1 MEFSAVPKHIGFIMD
16 GNGRW
21 AKLRGYPRVK
31 GHRAG
36 LKTVDNVLDLCKKY
50 GVSYVS
56 LYVFSTENWSRPKEE
71 VDNLFNLAREYLKKS
86 NGFRKRDIRVVVS
99 GSMAELPADL
109 AAAVADIERD
119 TCGCASLTLNLCIN
133 YGGRDEIIH
142 AVNRMVAD
150 GVTADEKPLKLT
162 FTKNCLRLTLW
173 RAQAERCGC
182 QTLCCIRRLT
192 PNFILP
198 TCCGRIST
206 KTNSAACLSVTPEEK
221 ENSEISNN
229 RCETE

>member
-1 MEFSAVPKHIGFIMD
+1 MEFSAVPRHIGFIMD

-150 GVTADEKPLKLT
+150 GVTADEKTFETYLYKKLPPLDLVART
-162 FTKNCLRLTLW
+162 SGEMRLSNFMLYQAAYAELYFTDVLW
-173 RAQAERCGC
+173 PDFVENEFRRMLVSYAGRERKFGD
-182 QTLCCIRRLT
+182 I
-192 PNFILP
+192 
-198 TCCGRIST
+198 
-206 KTNSAACLSVTPEEK
+206 K
-221 ENSEISNN
+221 
-229 RCETE
+229 

>member
-99 GSMAELPADL
+99 GSMVELPADL

-150 GVTADEKPLKLT
+150 GVTADEKTFETYLYKKLPPLDLVART
-162 FTKNCLRLTLW
+162 SGEMRLSNFMLYQAAYAELYFTDVLW
-173 RAQAERCGC
+173 PDFDENEFRRMLVSYAGRERKFGD
-182 QTLCCIRRLT
+182 I
-192 PNFILP
+192 
-198 TCCGRIST
+198 
-206 KTNSAACLSVTPEEK
+206 K
-221 ENSEISNN
+221 
-229 RCETE
+229 

>member
-1 MEFSAVPKHIGFIMD
+1 MEFSAVPRHIGFIMD

-150 GVTADEKPLKLT
+150 GVTADEKTFETYLYKKLPPLDLVART
-162 FTKNCLRLTLW
+162 SGEMRLSNFMLYQAAYAELYFTDVLW
-173 RAQAERCGC
+173 PDFDENEFRRMLVSYAGRERKFGD
-182 QTLCCIRRLT
+182 I
-192 PNFILP
+192 
-198 TCCGRIST
+198 
-206 KTNSAACLSVTPEEK
+206 K
-221 ENSEISNN
+221 
-229 RCETE
+229 

>member
-1 MEFSAVPKHIGFIMD
+1 MEFPAVPRHIGFIMD

-99 GSMAELPADL
+99 GSMAELPPYL
-109 AAAVADIERD
+109 AAAVANIERD

-150 GVTADEKPLKLT
+150 GVTADEKTFETYLYKKLPPLDLVART
-162 FTKNCLRLTLW
+162 SGEMRLSNFMLYQAAYAELYFTDVLW
-173 RAQAERCGC
+173 PDFDENEFRRMLVSYAGRERKFGD
-182 QTLCCIRRLT
+182 I
-192 PNFILP
+192 
-198 TCCGRIST
+198 
-206 KTNSAACLSVTPEEK
+206 K
-221 ENSEISNN
+221 
-229 RCETE
+229 

>member
-1 MEFSAVPKHIGFIMD
+1 MEFSAVPRHIGFIMD

-109 AAAVADIERD
+109 AAAVANIERD

-150 GVTADEKPLKLT
+150 GVTADEKTFETYLYKKLPPLDLVART
-162 FTKNCLRLTLW
+162 SGEMRLSNFMLYQAAYAELYFTDVLW
-173 RAQAERCGC
+173 PDFDENEFRRMLVSYAGRERKFGD
-182 QTLCCIRRLT
+182 I
-192 PNFILP
+192 
-198 TCCGRIST
+198 
-206 KTNSAACLSVTPEEK
+206 K
-221 ENSEISNN
+221 
-229 RCETE
+229 

>member
-1 MEFSAVPKHIGFIMD
+1 MEFSAVPRHIGFIMD

-99 GSMAELPADL
+99 GSMAELPPDL

-119 TCGCASLTLNLCIN
+119 TCCCASLTLNLCIN

-150 GVTADEKPLKLT
+150 GVTADEKTFETYLYKKLPPLDLVART
-162 FTKNCLRLTLW
+162 SGEMRLSNFMLYQAAYAELYFTDVLW
-173 RAQAERCGC
+173 PDFDENEFRRMLVSYAGRERKFGD
-182 QTLCCIRRLT
+182 I
-192 PNFILP
+192 
-198 TCCGRIST
+198 
-206 KTNSAACLSVTPEEK
+206 K
-221 ENSEISNN
+221 
-229 RCETE
+229 

>member
-1 MEFSAVPKHIGFIMD
+1 MEFSAVPRHIGFIMD

-71 VDNLFNLAREYLKKS
+71 VDNLFNLAREDLKKS

-150 GVTADEKPLKLT
+150 GVTADEKTFETYLYKKLPPLDLVART
-162 FTKNCLRLTLW
+162 SGEMRLSNFMLYQAAYAELYFTDVLW
-173 RAQAERCGC
+173 PDFDENEFRRMLVSYAGRERKFGD
-182 QTLCCIRRLT
+182 I
-192 PNFILP
+192 
-198 TCCGRIST
+198 
-206 KTNSAACLSVTPEEK
+206 K
-221 ENSEISNN
+221 
-229 RCETE
+229 

>member
-150 GVTADEKPLKLT
+150 GVTADEKTFETYLYKKLPPLDLVART
-162 FTKNCLRLTLW
+162 SGEMRLSNFMLYQAAYAELYFTDVLW
-173 RAQAERCGC
+173 PDIDENEFRRMLVSYAGRERKFGD
-182 QTLCCIRRLT
+182 I
-192 PNFILP
+192 
-198 TCCGRIST
+198 
-206 KTNSAACLSVTPEEK
+206 K
-221 ENSEISNN
+221 
-229 RCETE
+229 

>member
-1 MEFSAVPKHIGFIMD
+1 MEFSAVPRHIGFIMD

-119 TCGCASLTLNLCIN
+119 TCGCASLTPNLCIN

-150 GVTADEKPLKLT
+150 GVTADEKTFETYLYKKLPPLDLVART
-162 FTKNCLRLTLW
+162 SGEMRLSNFMLYQAAYAELYFTDVLW
-173 RAQAERCGC
+173 PDFDENEFRRMLVSYAGRERKFGD
-182 QTLCCIRRLT
+182 I
-192 PNFILP
+192 
-198 TCCGRIST
+198 
-206 KTNSAACLSVTPEEK
+206 K
-221 ENSEISNN
+221 
-229 RCETE
+229 

>member
-1 MEFSAVPKHIGFIMD
+1 MEFSAVPRHIGFIMD

-50 GVSYVS
+50 GISYVS

-150 GVTADEKPLKLT
+150 GVTADEKTFETYLYKKLPPLDLVART
-162 FTKNCLRLTLW
+162 SGEMRLSNFMLYQAAYAELYFTDVLW
-173 RAQAERCGC
+173 PDFDENEFRRMLVSYAGRERKFGD
-182 QTLCCIRRLT
+182 I
-192 PNFILP
+192 
-198 TCCGRIST
+198 
-206 KTNSAACLSVTPEEK
+206 K
-221 ENSEISNN
+221 
-229 RCETE
+229 

>member
-1 MEFSAVPKHIGFIMD
+1 MEFSAVPRHIGFIMD

-21 AKLRGYPRVK
+21 AKLRGYPRIK

-50 GVSYVS
+50 GISYVS

-150 GVTADEKPLKLT
+150 GVTADEKTFETYLYKKLPPLDLVART
-162 FTKNCLRLTLW
+162 SGEMRLSNFMLYQAAYAELYFTDVLW
-173 RAQAERCGC
+173 PDFDENEFRRMLVSYAGRERKFGD
-182 QTLCCIRRLT
+182 I
-192 PNFILP
+192 
-198 TCCGRIST
+198 
-206 KTNSAACLSVTPEEK
+206 K
-221 ENSEISNN
+221 
-229 RCETE
+229 

>member
-1 MEFSAVPKHIGFIMD
+1 MEFSAVPRHIGFIMD

-150 GVTADEKPLKLT
+150 GVTADKKTFETYLYKKLPPLDLVART
-162 FTKNCLRLTLW
+162 SGEMRLSNFMLYQAAYAELYFTDVLW
-173 RAQAERCGC
+173 PDFDENEFRRMLVSYAGRERKFGD
-182 QTLCCIRRLT
+182 I
-192 PNFILP
+192 
-198 TCCGRIST
+198 
-206 KTNSAACLSVTPEEK
+206 K
-221 ENSEISNN
+221 
-229 RCETE
+229 

>member
-1 MEFSAVPKHIGFIMD
+1 MEFSAVPRHIGFIMD

-31 GHRAG
+31 GHRVG

-150 GVTADEKPLKLT
+150 GVTADEKTFETYLYKKLPPLDLVART
-162 FTKNCLRLTLW
+162 SGEMRLSNFMLYQAAYAELYFTDVLW
-173 RAQAERCGC
+173 PDFDENEFRRMLVSYAGRERKFGD
-182 QTLCCIRRLT
+182 I
-192 PNFILP
+192 
-198 TCCGRIST
+198 
-206 KTNSAACLSVTPEEK
+206 K
-221 ENSEISNN
+221 
-229 RCETE
+229 

>member
-1 MEFSAVPKHIGFIMD
+1 MEFSAVPRHIGFIMD

-109 AAAVADIERD
+109 AAAVANIERD

-150 GVTADEKPLKLT
+150 GVTADEKTFETYLYKKLPPLDLVART
-162 FTKNCLRLTLW
+162 SGEMRLSNLMLYQAAYAELYFTDVLW
-173 RAQAERCGC
+173 PDFDENEFRRMLVSYAGRERKFGD
-182 QTLCCIRRLT
+182 I
-192 PNFILP
+192 
-198 TCCGRIST
+198 
-206 KTNSAACLSVTPEEK
+206 K
-221 ENSEISNN
+221 
-229 RCETE
+229 

>member
-1 MEFSAVPKHIGFIMD
+1 MEFSAVPRHIGFIMD

-99 GSMAELPADL
+99 GSMAELPPYL
-109 AAAVADIERD
+109 AAAVANIERD

-150 GVTADEKPLKLT
+150 GVTADEKTFETYLYKKLPPLDLVART
-162 FTKNCLRLTLW
+162 SGEMRLSNFMLYQAAYAELYFTDVLW
-173 RAQAERCGC
+173 PDFDENEFRRMLVSYAGRERKFGD
-182 QTLCCIRRLT
+182 I
-192 PNFILP
+192 
-198 TCCGRIST
+198 
-206 KTNSAACLSVTPEEK
+206 K
-221 ENSEISNN
+221 
-229 RCETE
+229 

>member
-150 GVTADEKPLKLT
+150 GVTADEKTFETYLYKKLPPLDLVART
-162 FTKNCLRLTLW
+162 SGEMRLSNFMLYQAAYAELYFTDVLW
-173 RAQAERCGC
+173 PDFDENEFRRMLVSYAGRERKFGD
-182 QTLCCIRRLT
+182 I
-192 PNFILP
+192 
-198 TCCGRIST
+198 
-206 KTNSAACLSVTPEEK
+206 K
-221 ENSEISNN
+221 
-229 RCETE
+229 

>member
-1 MEFSAVPKHIGFIMD
+1 MEFSAVPRHIGFIMD

-86 NGFRKRDIRVVVS
+86 NGFRKRDIRVVVP

-150 GVTADEKPLKLT
+150 GVTADEKTFETYLYKKLPPLDLVART
-162 FTKNCLRLTLW
+162 SGEMRLSNFMLYQAAYAELYFTDVLW
-173 RAQAERCGC
+173 PDFDENEFRRMLVSYAGRERKFGD
-182 QTLCCIRRLT
+182 I
-192 PNFILP
+192 
-198 TCCGRIST
+198 
-206 KTNSAACLSVTPEEK
+206 K
-221 ENSEISNN
+221 
-229 RCETE
+229 

>member
-1 MEFSAVPKHIGFIMD
+1 MEFSAVPRHIGFIMD

-150 GVTADEKPLKLT
+150 RVTADEKTFETYLYKKLPPLDLVART
-162 FTKNCLRLTLW
+162 SGEMRLSNFMLYQAAYAELYFTDVLW
-173 RAQAERCGC
+173 PDFDENEFRRMLVSYAGRERKFGD
-182 QTLCCIRRLT
+182 I
-192 PNFILP
+192 
-198 TCCGRIST
+198 
-206 KTNSAACLSVTPEEK
+206 K
-221 ENSEISNN
+221 
-229 RCETE
+229 

>member
-36 LKTVDNVLDLCKKY
+36 LKTVDNVLDLCKTY
-50 GVSYVS
+50 GVSYGSV
-56 LYVFSTENWSRPKEE
+56 YVFSTENWSRPKEE

-150 GVTADEKPLKLT
+150 GVTADEKTFETYLYKKLPPLDLVART
-162 FTKNCLRLTLW
+162 SGEMRLSNFMLYQAAYAELYFTDVLW
-173 RAQAERCGC
+173 PDFDENEFRRMLVSYAGRERKFGD
-182 QTLCCIRRLT
+182 I
-192 PNFILP
+192 
-198 TCCGRIST
+198 
-206 KTNSAACLSVTPEEK
+206 K
-221 ENSEISNN
+221 
-229 RCETE
+229 

>member
-1 MEFSAVPKHIGFIMD
+1 MEFSAVPRHIGFIMD

-99 GSMAELPADL
+99 GSMVELPADL

-150 GVTADEKPLKLT
+150 GVTADEKTFETYLYKKLPPLDLVART
-162 FTKNCLRLTLW
+162 SGEMRLSNFMLYQAAYAELYFTDVLW
-173 RAQAERCGC
+173 PDFDENEFRRMLVSYAGRERKFGD
-182 QTLCCIRRLT
+182 I
-192 PNFILP
+192 
-198 TCCGRIST
+198 
-206 KTNSAACLSVTPEEK
+206 K
-221 ENSEISNN
+221 
-229 RCETE
+229 

>member
-1 MEFSAVPKHIGFIMD
+1 MEFSAVPRHIGFIMD

-71 VDNLFNLAREYLKKS
+71 VYNLFNLAREYLKKS

-150 GVTADEKPLKLT
+150 GVTADEKTFETYLYKKLPPLDLVART
-162 FTKNCLRLTLW
+162 SGEMRLSNFMLYQAAYAELYFTDVLW
-173 RAQAERCGC
+173 PDFDENEFRRMLVSYAGRERKFGD
-182 QTLCCIRRLT
+182 I
-192 PNFILP
+192 
-198 TCCGRIST
+198 
-206 KTNSAACLSVTPEEK
+206 K
-221 ENSEISNN
+221 
-229 RCETE
+229 

>member
-1 MEFSAVPKHIGFIMD
+1 MEFSAVPRHIGFIMD

-21 AKLRGYPRVK
+21 AKLRGYPRVT

-150 GVTADEKPLKLT
+150 GVTADEKTFETYLYKKLPPLDLVART
-162 FTKNCLRLTLW
+162 SGEMRLSNFMLYQAAYAELYFTDVLW
-173 RAQAERCGC
+173 PDFDENEFRRMLVSYAGRERKFGD
-182 QTLCCIRRLT
+182 I
-192 PNFILP
+192 
-198 TCCGRIST
+198 
-206 KTNSAACLSVTPEEK
+206 K
-221 ENSEISNN
+221 
-229 RCETE
+229 

>member
-150 GVTADEKPLKLT
+150 GVTADEKTFETYLYKKLPPLDLVART
-162 FTKNCLRLTLW
+162 SGEMRLSNFMLYQAAYAELYFTDVLW
-173 RAQAERCGC
+173 PDFDENESRRMLVSYAGRERKFGD
-182 QTLCCIRRLT
+182 I
-192 PNFILP
+192 
-198 TCCGRIST
+198 
-206 KTNSAACLSVTPEEK
+206 K
-221 ENSEISNN
+221 
-229 RCETE
+229 

>member
-1 MEFSAVPKHIGFIMD
+1 MEFSAVPRHIGFIMD

-21 AKLRGYPRVK
+21 AKLRGYPRIK

-150 GVTADEKPLKLT
+150 GVTADEKTFETYLYKKLPPLDLVART
-162 FTKNCLRLTLW
+162 SGEMRLSNFMLYQAAYAELYFTDVLW
-173 RAQAERCGC
+173 PDFDENEFRRMLVSYAGRERKFGD
-182 QTLCCIRRLT
+182 I
-192 PNFILP
+192 
-198 TCCGRIST
+198 
-206 KTNSAACLSVTPEEK
+206 K
-221 ENSEISNN
+221 
-229 RCETE
+229 

>member
-21 AKLRGYPRVK
+21 AKLRGYPRVR

-86 NGFRKRDIRVVVS
+86 NGLRKRDIREVVS

-150 GVTADEKPLKLT
+150 GVTADEKTFETYLYKKLPPLVLVART
-162 FTKNCLRLTLW
+162 SGEMRLSNFMLYQAAYAELYFTDVLW
-173 RAQAERCGC
+173 PDFDENEFRRMLVSYAGRERKFGD
-182 QTLCCIRRLT
+182 I
-192 PNFILP
+192 
-198 TCCGRIST
+198 
-206 KTNSAACLSVTPEEK
+206 K
-221 ENSEISNN
+221 
-229 RCETE
+229 

>member
-1 MEFSAVPKHIGFIMD
+1 MEFSAVPRHLGFIME

-150 GVTADEKPLKLT
+150 GVTADEKTFETYLYKKLPPLDLVART
-162 FTKNCLRLTLW
+162 SGEMRLSNFMLYQAAYAELYFTDVLW
-173 RAQAERCGC
+173 PDFDENEFRRMLVSYAGRERKFGD
-182 QTLCCIRRLT
+182 I
-192 PNFILP
+192 
-198 TCCGRIST
+198 
-206 KTNSAACLSVTPEEK
+206 K
-221 ENSEISNN
+221 
-229 RCETE
+229 